1 MDEEAELSQLREKRL
16 AAKSKEDQSRAAE
29 KQLKE
34 ALRST
39 LSDSAYTRISN
50 VALANKELYLAA
62 AQQVLYAY
70 KRLKRVITEEEL
82 LTVLRALKGAMEKE
96 GSIKFERK

>member
-16 AAKSKEDQSRAAE
+16 SKSKEDQSRAAE

-39 LSDSAYTRISN
+39 LSEKAYARISN

-70 KRLKRVITEEEL
+70 KRLKREISEEDL
-82 LTVLRALKGAMEKE
+82 LTVLRALKGAKEKE
-96 GSIKFERK
+96 GSIKFDRK

>member
-16 AAKSKEDQSRAAE
+16 AAKSKEDQTRSAE

-34 ALRST
+34 ALRSA
-39 LSDSAYTRISN
+39 LSENAYSRISN

-70 KRLKRVITEEEL
+70 KRLKRVISEDEL
-82 LTVLRALKGAMEKE
+82 LTILRALKGTMEKE
-96 GSIKFERK
+96 SSIKFERK